1 MHVLVHE
8 WGREDSVPVRRPPAT
23 SECWPECRNITYVN
37 VRKCVPC
44 SSMVTRHVVV
54 EGVIPHLIRRPDLS
68 PTHSILAAL
77 VPVVASPAW
86 SARLA

>member
-1 MHVLVHE
+1 
-8 WGREDSVPVRRPPAT
+8 
-23 SECWPECRNITYVN
+23 
-37 VRKCVPC
+37 
-44 SSMVTRHVVV
+44 MVTRHVVV
-54 EGVIPHLIRRPDLS
+54 EGVIPHLIRPDLS